1 MGKRRTVPTR
11 RSIGSPINPAPD
23 ELYRWENTYTMKNI
37 LYVFLV
43 VLIPALSIA
52 LDEGSFKWGEFKEL
66 NESIRR
72 EIDNNRGKQK
82 VLAFVNRGP
91 IVFETRKGE
100 EYGYMVDSIV
110 IHDYETNKTFYVY
123 CWDFERENKND
134 MRGFE
139 PQYFYP
145 RYTDEGIV
153 RVEIMGKGRI
163 DGYILFDSEKP
174 SFQYIPNKY

>member
-1 MGKRRTVPTR
+1 
-11 RSIGSPINPAPD
+11 
-23 ELYRWENTYTMKNI
+23 MKKA
-37 LYVFLV
+37 LCAFLIA
-43 VLIPALSIA
+43 LLPALSTA
-52 LDEGSFKWGEFKEL
+52 LDEGSFKWGELRKPGK
-66 NESIRR
+66 SIQR
-72 EIDNNRGKQK
+72 EIQTNEGKQK
-82 VLAFVNRGP
+82 VYAFVNRGP

-134 MRGFE
+134 MRGLE

-153 RVEIMGKGRI
+153 RVEVMGRGKI
-163 DGYILFDSEKP
+163 DGYILFDSKKP
-174 SFQYIPNKY
+174 SFQYIPNKD

>member
-1 MGKRRTVPTR
+1 
-11 RSIGSPINPAPD
+11 
-23 ELYRWENTYTMKNI
+23 MKAI
-37 LYVFLV
+37 LYVLMG
-43 VLIPALSIA
+43 VLLSSVSVA
-52 LDEGSFKWGEFKEL
+52 LDEGSFKWGELKEPG
-66 NESIRR
+66 ESVHW
-72 EIDNNRGKQK
+72 EINNNKGKQK
-82 VLAFVNRGP
+82 VYAFINRGP

-145 RYTDEGIV
+145 TYTDEGIV
-153 RVEIMGKGRI
+153 KIEVMGKGKI
-163 DGYILFDSEKP
+163 DGYILFDSKKP
-174 SFQYIPNKY
+174 SFQYTPNKD